1 MICAS
6 TSIGY
11 EVITGA
17 VIFKVY
23 IDPTITHYDDGRDD
37 DDDDEDDDDD
47 DEDDDVSYRQQA
59 KLLI

>member
-37 DDDDEDDDDD
+37 DDDDEDDD
-47 DEDDDVSYRQQA
+47 VSYRQQA